1 MPAVRRDSPCH
12 LPASWDEGLLLS
24 GIADDLSQSVECDRL
39 TRKNWDVA
47 SFRAL
52 LTHEILSEYDA
63 SLFSRSLGAL
73 RVPLSDDFRSFER
86 DWLRDEQRHHRGF
99 RWLYAKLYGD
109 SVRKIDAELEH
120 RAAELEVIRDFLQD
134 EFSLLVLL
142 AYDEI
147 VTTKAYVRDFPIY
160 DSFRRP
166 ELSKFIRLVAR
177 DEAFHFKRIVAML
190 RSRFA
195 EKLGEVPATLGLVLA
210 ADRVDRPYAATFV
223 LDHRGFAPELLAAA
237 SCLLLRLCAP
247 ERQSAIVAS
256 QR

>member
-24 GIADDLSQSVECDRL
+24 GIADDLSQSAECDRL

-63 SLFSRSLGAL
+63 SLFSRSLGVL
-73 RVPLSDDFRSFER
+73 RVPLSNDFRSFER
-86 DWLRDEQRHHRGF
+86 DWLMDEQRHHRGF

-109 SVRKIDAELEH
+109 SVREIDAKLEQ
-120 RAAELEVIRDFLQD
+120 RAAELESLQDFLQD

-142 AYDEI
+142 GYDEI
-147 VTTKAYVRDFPIY
+147 VTTKAYARDFPIY

-166 ELSKFIRLVAR
+166 ELSTFIRLVAR
-177 DEAFHFKRIVAML
+177 DEAFHFKRIVAMI

-195 EKLGEVPATLGLVLA
+195 ERLDEVPAVLNLVLA

-223 LDHRGFAPELLAAA
+223 LDHWGFAPELLAAA
-237 SCLLLRLCAP
+237 SSLLLRLCAP
-247 ERQSAIVAS
+247 ERRSAK
-256 QR
+256 

>member
-1 MPAVRRDSPCH
+1 MPAVRHDSLRAP
-12 LPASWDEGLLLS
+12 WDEAVLLS
-24 GIADDLSQSVECDRL
+24 NITDDLSESAECDRL
-39 TRKNWDVA
+39 TRKNWNVA

-73 RVPLSDDFRSFER
+73 RFLLSDDFRSFER

-99 RWLYAKLYGD
+99 RGLYAKLYGD
-109 SVRKIDAELEH
+109 SVRDIDAKLEQ
-120 RAAELEVIRDFLQD
+120 RAAELESLQDFLQD

-160 DSFRRP
+160 DSFGRP
-166 ELSKFIRLVAR
+166 ELSTFIRLVAR

-195 EKLGEVPATLGLVLA
+195 EQLGEVPAVLSLVLA
-210 ADRVDRPYAATFV
+210 ADQVDRPYAATFV
-223 LDHRGFAPELLAAA
+223 LDHRGFAPELLEG
-237 SCLLLRLCAP
+237 SSSLLLRLCAP
-247 ERQSAIVAS
+247 ERRSA
-256 QR
+256 R